1 MVSEGTIRARY
12 QTIVPFYELWHE
24 TYGNSVMDNVYFD
37 TPVFPDVQTRVA
49 WEVAGYLIACWFVMQ
64 DEVTAVEYTFADD
77 EVDGEQ
83 LITRENMAE
92 AIVEFLEFEM
102 AVLGGTAG
110 DTFTSRLL

>member
-1 MVSEGTIRARY
+1 
-12 QTIVPFYELWHE
+12 
-24 TYGNSVMDNVYFD
+24 
-37 TPVFPDVQTRVA
+37 
-49 WEVAGYLIACWFVMQ
+49 MQ